1 MRIKVGVI
9 FGGETVEHEVSVI
22 SAIQAMNKIDEEK
35 YEVIPIYITKDRE
48 WYTGDMLKD
57 IDVYQDLNL
66 IKKYSDNV
74 ILYYKDGNYVLQKKK
89 GLFKSIVKEI
99 DIAFPIVH
107 GTNVEDGVLQGYL
120 QTIGIPF
127 VGPNVYGAV
136 AGQDKAIMKDIWA
149 EAGLPMTKYV
159 WFYDVDYRKDS
170 DSVIKKIEKL
180 KYPVIVKPATT
191 GSSVGIAVCE
201 DQASLKEGIDDA
213 IQYDSKIVVEEV
225 VENLKEVN
233 IAVMGNYENQ
243 KVSEIEEVLSASK
256 FLTYADK
263 YIGGGKGKLKGGF
276 KTPIKGTASSKGMA
290 SANRKLPADLDDK
303 TREEVERIA
312 TEAFKILGSSG
323 NSRIDFLIDEK
334 TNKVYINEINSIPGS
349 LAFYLW
355 DAKDINFTQVLDD
368 MINIGIKDY
377 KKRVSKTH
385 SFETNILKGFA
396 ANGGVK
402 GMKGMKGKLR

>member
-1 MRIKVGVI
+1 MKIKVGVI
-9 FGGETVEHEVSVI
+9 FGGESVEHEVSII
-22 SAIQAMNKIDEEK
+22 SAIQAMNKMDEEK
-35 YEVIPIYITKDRE
+35 YEIIPIYITKDRE
-48 WYTGDMLKD
+48 WYTGEMLKD

-66 IKKYSDNV
+66 IKNYSDNV
-74 ILYYKDGNYVLQKKK
+74 VLYYKNGSYVLQKKH
-89 GLFKSIVKEI
+89 GLFRRVVKEI

-127 VGPNVYGAV
+127 VGSNVYASV
-136 AGQDKAIMKDIWA
+136 AGQDKTIMKAIWE

-159 WFYDVDYRKDS
+159 WFYDSDYRKDREE
-170 DSVIKKIEKL
+170 VIQKTKTL
-180 KYPVIVKPATT
+180 KYPLIVKPATT
-191 GSSVGIAVCE
+191 GSSVGINVCE
-201 DQASLKEGIDDA
+201 NESSLMDA
-213 IQYDSKIVVEEV
+213 IDEALQYDSKIIVEEV

-243 KVSEIEEVLSASK
+243 KVSEIEEVLSGNK
-256 FLTYADK
+256 FLTYEDK
-263 YIGGGKGKLKGGF
+263 YIGSGKGGKLKGNKAAV
-276 KTPIKGTASSKGMA
+276 KTTSKGMA
-290 SANRKLPADLDDK
+290 STNRKLPAEIDK
-303 TREEVERIA
+303 KMREEVEEIA
-312 TEAFKILGSSG
+312 VKAFKALGSSG

-334 TNKVYINEINSIPGS
+334 AKKVYVNEINSIPGS

-385 SFETNILKGFA
+385 SFETNILQGFA
-396 ANGGVK
+396 ANNGVK
-402 GMKGMKGKLR
+402 GMKGAKGKLR